1 MLKKHS
7 ISDTVAQIIGG
18 SIGQIV
24 KGFLIATGA
33 IIAVKLFF

>member
-7 ISDTVAQIIGG
+7 ISDAVAQIIGG